1 MANRPWRDSIFPFA
15 QLNPAQKRKIKCYVV
30 GHELC
35 TRGLQGSCYASE
47 DFLAVDLLII
57 DNGPGAGLLPTP
69 ALRTLAASVA
79 NLDWDKL
86 QSALSFSSPE
96 WHVFKE
102 DVEEVRAHVQLEMS
116 QAPAG
121 GNDSSSSEENLL
133 DPSSQQNDLN
143 PIAPVAVAAGD
154 DDGEDDDLGGPQ
166 PVLKLSWIF

>member
-15 QLNPAQKRKIKCYVV
+15 QLSPAQKRKIKCYVV

-35 TRGLQGSCYASE
+35 TRGLQGSCFASE
-47 DFLAVDLLII
+47 DFLAVDLLVI

-96 WHVFKE
+96 WRVFKE
-102 DVEEVRAHVQLEMS
+102 DVEEVPVGGLWTIGAARPEWKTSAHV
-116 QAPAG
+116 AG
-121 GNDSSSSEENLL
+121 RCCSSRGKEVHHTFRGRPE
-133 DPSSQQNDLN
+133 PSSKSN
-143 PIAPVAVAAGD
+143 G
-154 DDGEDDDLGGPQ
+154 
-166 PVLKLSWIF
+166 LS